1 MRNFD
6 WDDFWS
12 AFINFVIALSIITF
26 TVIAVK
32 AFTADHKIRGYYLS
46 TSTSTNGGNN
56 PKIVIDIDWQPDEYI
71 LPERQM
77 SHIEVMQMVD
87 SLNATLKK

>member
-26 TVIAVK
+26 TVITVK
-32 AFTADHKIRGYYLS
+32 AFTADHKIRGYYLNS
-46 TSTSTNGGNN
+46 TSNTSG
-56 PKIVIDIDWQPDEYI
+56 PSPRIIVDIDWQGDESIYLDKDVTFQQAI
-71 LPERQM
+71 
-77 SHIEVMQMVD
+77 QMVD